1 MSPHAA
7 RTVTARSTTL
17 VIRRRGFTATLVA
30 PFRTVA
36 VRVVQELRMRR
47 DLRLLSEM
55 GDIELADMGLI
66 RSQIADA
73 VRSGRVSPWLDRA

>member
-7 RTVTARSTTL
+7 RIVTAESTTL
-17 VIRRRGFTATLVA
+17 LIERRGVAAILVA
-30 PFRTVA
+30 PFRTVV
-36 VRVVQELRMRR
+36 VRVVQELRLRR

-55 GDIELADMGLI
+55 GDIELADIGLV
-66 RSQIADA
+66 RPQISDA